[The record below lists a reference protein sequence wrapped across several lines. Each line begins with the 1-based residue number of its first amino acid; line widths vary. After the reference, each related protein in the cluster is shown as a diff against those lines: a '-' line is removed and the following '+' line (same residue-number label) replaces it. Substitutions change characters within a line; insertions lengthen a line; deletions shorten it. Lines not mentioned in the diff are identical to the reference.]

1 MEAATGGAT
10 AAFCTSGDFSS
21 GTPEQL
27 IGNWTQSGIEKCNF
41 TFALATTAAS
51 SKGHYTG
58 EIDLSLLAR

>member
-1 MEAATGGAT
+1 METATGGAT

-27 IGNWTQSGIEKCNF
+27 IGNWTQSGIAKCNF
-41 TFALATTAAS
+41 TFALATAAAW
-51 SKGHYTG
+51 SKGLYSR